1 MGRKSKPPE
10 RAESPAGA
18 LKHNPFAALGGR
30 LGDATVASAPVAPT
44 PAPRPPQ
51 VLDPTAELRF
61 PDKVHIRL
69 ETKGRGGKTVTR
81 LSGIQVSQLAEVASR
96 MRKSFGC
103 GATVEG
109 EDVILLGAL
118 EERARAWLIAQ
129 GAKRLSQGNA
139 PPAPAQETVL
149 ASAAGP
155 EPKATVRANI
165 RRGIRVAVVLK
176 QDQESGELTMGVV
189 SDVLTNSPQ
198 HPRGIKVRLESGE
211 VGRVQRILN

>member
-1 MGRKSKPPE
+1 MGIAP
-10 RAESPAGA
+10 
-18 LKHNPFAALGGR
+18 
-30 LGDATVASAPVAPT
+30 VASAPVAPT
-44 PAPRPPQ
+44 PAPPPPQ

-61 PDKVHIRL
+61 PDKVHIRQ

-96 MRKSFGC
+96 MRKSLGC

-129 GAKRLSQGNA
+129 GAKRLSQGNS

-149 ASAAGP
+149 APAAGP
-155 EPKATVRANI
+155 EPRATVRANI

-176 QDQESGELTMGVV
+176 PDQESGELTMGVV
-189 SDVLTNSPQ
+189 SDVLTNSQQ